1 MQEDAKSVL
10 EPLVSNYVADE
21 KHLFVHH
28 YKQEWDMKWNL
39 FEKVMRQDVMNYYES
54 ILFALAETID
64 VSLYEQSK
72 EQLQK
77 QLVEIEKNLCYIVVM
92 RKRFVQFSFEV
103 QYLKILQIQQ
113 IHR

>member
-1 MQEDAKSVL
+1 
-10 EPLVSNYVADE
+10 
-21 KHLFVHH
+21 
-28 YKQEWDMKWNL
+28 
-39 FEKVMRQDVMNYYES
+39 MNYYES

-92 RKRFVQFSFEV
+92 RKDSFNFL
-103 QYLKILQIQQ
+103 LKYSI
-113 IHR
+113 

>member
-21 KHLFVHH
+21 KDLFVHH
-28 YKQEWDMKWNL
+28 YKQEWDLKWNL
-39 FEKVMRQDVMNYYES
+39 FQKVMQQDVMNYYES
-54 ILFALAETID
+54 VLFALAETID

-77 QLVEIEKNLCYIVVM
+77 QLVEIEKRNVCDVVVM
-92 RKRFVQFSFEV
+92 RKRFVRFSFV
-103 QYLKILQIQQ
+103 VPYLKI
-113 IHR
+113 

>member
-1 MQEDAKSVL
+1 MQ
-10 EPLVSNYVADE
+10 
-21 KHLFVHH
+21 
-28 YKQEWDMKWNL
+28 
-39 FEKVMRQDVMNYYES
+39 QDVMNYYES

-77 QLVEIEKNLCYIVVM
+77 QLVEIEKRNLCYIVVM
-92 RKRFVQFSFEV
+92 RKRFVQFSFAV

>member
-1 MQEDAKSVL
+1 
-10 EPLVSNYVADE
+10 
-21 KHLFVHH
+21 
-28 YKQEWDMKWNL
+28 MKWNL
-39 FEKVMRQDVMNYYES
+39 FQKVMQQDVMNYYES

-92 RKRFVQFSFEV
+92 RKRFVQFSFGV

>member
-39 FEKVMRQDVMNYYES
+39 FEKSDAARCDE
-54 ILFALAETID
+54 LL
-64 VSLYEQSK
+64 
-72 EQLQK
+72 
-77 QLVEIEKNLCYIVVM
+77 
-92 RKRFVQFSFEV
+92 
-103 QYLKILQIQQ
+103 
-113 IHR
+113 

>member
-1 MQEDAKSVL
+1 
-10 EPLVSNYVADE
+10 
-21 KHLFVHH
+21 
-28 YKQEWDMKWNL
+28 MKWNL

-77 QLVEIEKNLCYIVVM
+77 QLVEIEKKFMLYS
-92 RKRFVQFSFEV
+92 RYEK
-103 QYLKILQIQQ
+103 KIRSIFF
-113 IHR
+113 

>member
-1 MQEDAKSVL
+1 MEFIRKSDA
-10 EPLVSNYVADE
+10 
-21 KHLFVHH
+21 
-28 YKQEWDMKWNL
+28 
-39 FEKVMRQDVMNYYES
+39 QDVMNYYES